1 MEFDCAA
8 GTFAAATSQE
18 DNGMP
23 RPSHDQPTPGELEIL
38 KILWDVGPLSGR
50 DVMERLNEDGRGR
63 AYTSVTSLMN
73 VMVEKRLLKRKPDG
87 RAFVYSAAV
96 PRKKALGNLLNDLI
110 GRAFEGSA
118 NDLVAHLLNETQL
131 SNEELTEIRK
141 TISADR
147 KKRQH

>member
-1 MEFDCAA
+1 
-8 GTFAAATSQE
+8 
-18 DNGMP
+18 MP
-23 RPSHDQPTPGELEIL
+23 RPSHHQPTPGELEIL

-87 RAFVYSAAV
+87 RAFVYYAAV

-147 KKRQH
+147 KKRQR